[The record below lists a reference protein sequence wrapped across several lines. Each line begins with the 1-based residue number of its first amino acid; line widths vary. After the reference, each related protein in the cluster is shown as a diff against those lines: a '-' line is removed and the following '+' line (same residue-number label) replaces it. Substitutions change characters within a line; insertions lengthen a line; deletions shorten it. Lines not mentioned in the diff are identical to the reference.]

1 MSRMSEFNS
10 KFGGGARQLRCQGF
24 DTFLHTLI
32 LAPLKI
38 KYKVFRSNEF
48 QNVVC
53 ELFRQQSS
61 QLTIRQ

>member
-32 LAPLKI
+32 LCT
-38 KYKVFRSNEF
+38 
-48 QNVVC
+48 VC
-53 ELFRQQSS
+53 TVGSALGNADCGESGARLRI
-61 QLTIRQ
+61 LLP